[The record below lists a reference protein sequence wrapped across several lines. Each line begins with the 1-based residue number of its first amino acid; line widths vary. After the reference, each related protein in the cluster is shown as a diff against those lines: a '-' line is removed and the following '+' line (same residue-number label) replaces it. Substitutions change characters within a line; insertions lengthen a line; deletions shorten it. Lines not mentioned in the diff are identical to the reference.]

1 MVLGIVVTLP
11 LSLIC
16 SVVFVSLIIYVSIY
30 LPQLTN
36 SHNMRVL
43 QILLEVST
51 EMTVN
56 QLEVLFP
63 LLSIRHVNLSLIKGL
78 EIIILSVVKCQLID
92 NSLINLV

>member
-1 MVLGIVVTLP
+1 
-11 LSLIC
+11 
-16 SVVFVSLIIYVSIY
+16 
-30 LPQLTN
+30 
-36 SHNMRVL
+36 MRVF

-92 NSLINLV
+92 NSLIYLV

>member
-11 LSLIC
+11 LTLIS
-16 SVVFVSLIIYVSIY
+16 SVVFVSLVIYVSIY

-36 SHNMRVL
+36 SHDMRVL

-56 QLEVLFP
+56 QLEILSP

-78 EIIILSVVKCQLID
+78 KIIILSVVKCQLID